1 MASESFIGNYLS
13 LDCGPALGTFQ
24 GEVSSVCKTGQTIS
38 LRNAFRNGVKYGVP
52 EVTMRASDIKDLKI
66 LKTSADLK
74 AEAEK
79 NRAIIKAVN
88 SKGKS
93 EAVNGD
99 AVSNK
104 ETSNNKVNGELSK
117 SSLTAV
123 RRSGNTERAHSK
135 SPHRKAPT
143 GDNRTTNE
151 TSAEGGPHKNKHQ
164 NNLNHSQRSAFHS
177 PNRNENGGVT
187 DSQAGS
193 EKARVGFKAKRSASF
208 TMPQGKGDDG
218 GSGKSSGRPGFQRVH
233 SMDGLSRQGGNENG
247 GRDEE
252 EGRQGGGGGE
262 KGRRRTTS
270 GNHESNHTR
279 SSPVKISGGN
289 TRKHNRGG
297 FNSRNVECFSAP
309 VDTFLNDDFDF
320 DSNFALFDKDN
331 FYEELD
337 AMGDNRPTCKRQ
349 GPRNLRFDENI
360 LERRESEEGKRI
372 TCPDVTGRWYHT
384 DTDMQIP
391 GITPELKARLMSSAT
406 KAGLTVE
413 RRLESVGLCAAQV
426 ALQLLDKQ
434 RRIHSKKR
442 ATEPSVVVLC
452 GPHLQGAQGVSCARH
467 LTHHGCTVTLFVPNF
482 VKMLEELKQE
492 IDLFDVTDGVKLQS
506 YKDLPKST
514 DLTDIVIC
522 ALDRPNDTITQDQAW
537 YRGVQQWLADTN
549 KAPILS
555 LDPSNTQ
562 SFSSQWGVA
571 VGLPLDYTSK
581 VGELYLCSSG
591 IPKKVFD
598 DVGIRYMSPFSRGLF
613 VLLDV
618 S

>member
-13 LDCGPALGTFQ
+13 LDCGPVLGTFQ
-24 GEVSSVCKTGQTIS
+24 GEVSSVCKKGQTIS

-79 NRAIIKAVN
+79 NRAIIKAV
-88 SKGKS
+88 SCKSKS

-99 AVSNK
+99 AVSNNK
-104 ETSNNKVNGELSK
+104 DTSTNKLNGELSK
-117 SSLTAV
+117 PSLTAV

-135 SPHRKAPT
+135 SPHRKPPT
-143 GDNRTTNE
+143 GTYKESST
-151 TSAEGGPHKNKHQ
+151 EGGQKNKHQ
-164 NNLNHSQRSAFHS
+164 NHLNHSQRSAFHS
-177 PNRNENGGVT
+177 PNRNETTGT
-187 DSQAGS
+187 DSQ
-193 EKARVGFKAKRSASF
+193 EKGRVGFKAKRSASF
-208 TMPQGKGDDG
+208 SMPQGKGDD
-218 GSGKSSGRPGFQRVH
+218 SGRPGRPGFQRVH
-233 SMDGLSRQGGNENG
+233 SVDGLSRSGGNENA

-252 EGRQGGGGGE
+252 EYRQGGD
-262 KGRRRTTS
+262 KGRRRTHS

-297 FNSRNVECFSAP
+297 FNSRNAECFSAP
-309 VDTFLNDDFDF
+309 VESFLNDDFDF
-320 DSNFALFDKDN
+320 DSNFALFDKEN
-331 FYEELD
+331 FYEELE
-337 AMGDNRPTCKRQ
+337 AMGDNRPKRP

-372 TCPDVTGRWYHT
+372 TCPDPTGKWYHT

-391 GITPELKARLMSSAT
+391 GISPELKARLMSSAM
-406 KAGLTVE
+406 KVGHTVE

-452 GPHLQGAQGVSCARH
+452 GPHLEGAQGVSCARH
-467 LTHHGCTVTLFVPNF
+467 LTYHGCTVTLFVPNF
-482 VKMLEELKQE
+482 VKMLEELRQE
-492 IDLFDVTDGVKLQS
+492 MDLFDATDGLKLQS

-514 DLTDIVIC
+514 DLTDMVIC
-522 ALDRPNDTITQDQAW
+522 ALDTPNDTITQDQAW
-537 YRGVQQWLADTN
+537 YRGILQWLSETN

-555 LDPSNTQ
+555 VDPSNTQ
-562 SFSSQWGVA
+562 SFPSQWGVA

-581 VGELYLCSSG
+581 VGDLYLCSSG
-591 IPKKVFD
+591 IPKKAFD
-598 DVGIRYMSPFSRGLF
+598 DVGVRYMSPFSRGLF
-613 VLLDV
+613 VHLDV